1 MTGYQKVGD
10 WLVAKGILTPEQR
23 DEALKTQLAGNRRFG
38 EVIVSLGFA
47 TERQVTEC
55 LSEQYEMP
63 FLELSFVKPSADALK
78 ILSPTFALS
87 RLILPYEVTETEI
100 KCVISDPLDLD
111 LTDELSQTTGKR
123 LSLSLAGPIELFEA
137 ITYHYELARYPDRG
151 TFTVGGET
159 PDIRV
164 TKKESKPRKVKVDE
178 QADRK
183 ELLGSLG
190 SSGPNPLW
198 DWYEVD

>member
-1 MTGYQKVGD
+1 MTGYRKVGD
-10 WLVAKGILTPEQR
+10 WLVERGVLTPEQR

-55 LSEQYEMP
+55 LAEQYEMP
-63 FLELSFVKPSADALK
+63 FVEIKFIKPSPDALR
-78 ILSPTFALS
+78 ILSPTYALS
-87 RLILPYEVTETEI
+87 RLILPYEVTPTEI
-100 KCVISDPLDLD
+100 KCIISDPLDIE
-111 LTDELSQTTGKR
+111 LTDHLSQTTGKR
-123 LSLSLAGPIELFEA
+123 LNLALAGPIELFEA
-137 ITYHYELARYPDRG
+137 ITYHYELARMPDKG
-151 TFTVGGET
+151 TFTVGADDV
-159 PDIRV
+159 DIRIN
-164 TKKESKPRKVKVDE
+164 KKETKPRRVKVDE

-190 SSGPNPLW
+190 STGPNPLW